1 MTIFSDRLVPLSCL
15 VAALL
20 AVAVAIGGCESSQPG
35 VIVEGDQL
43 TVVTSAPLSG
53 DFKAAGEAMVNG
65 ERLALADANGRAGSF
80 DVSLTVL
87 NSVQGR
93 MKISSDAR
101 VASNARSAVLS
112 PTSIA
117 YIGDY
122 DSAAT
127 AVSLPLI
134 NQAGIAQISPL
145 SAYPGFTGSE
155 QAGPD
160 EPRRFYPSGKRTF
173 LRLAPSQVRETE
185 AQASLQAQQ
194 GCKESFVI
202 YDDSPAGKRS
212 ASAAAA
218 ALKAESVAMAGSS
231 AASTAELGISRLV
244 AAVKSSKA
252 DCVAYGASI
261 NLAAAELLNQL
272 SANNPALKFFV
283 GRSGDNAPFT
293 ENLSARAQRA
303 TLITGPG
310 PDPQRLST
318 EGSEV
323 SKRYR
328 RQFGSAPGIAG
339 LYGYAAMTDVLE
351 AIRRSGAEGNNRA
364 RVLSALSQT
373 EADDSAVGRY
383 SITPDGD
390 STLTTIVVSRVVGG
404 QLVISPF
411 LTDAINE

>member
-1 MTIFSDRLVPLSCL
+1 
-15 VAALL
+15 
-20 AVAVAIGGCESSQPG
+20 
-35 VIVEGDQL
+35 
-43 TVVTSAPLSG
+43 
-53 DFKAAGEAMVNG
+53 
-65 ERLALADANGRAGSF
+65 
-80 DVSLTVL
+80 
-87 NSVQGR
+87 
-93 MKISSDAR
+93 MK
-101 VASNARSAVLS
+101 
-112 PTSIA
+112 
-117 YIGDY
+117 G
-122 DSAAT
+122 
-127 AVSLPLI
+127 
-134 NQAGIAQISPL
+134 
-145 SAYPGFTGSE
+145 
-155 QAGPD
+155 
-160 EPRRFYPSGKRTF
+160 
-173 LRLAPSQVRETE
+173 
-185 AQASLQAQQ
+185 
-194 GCKESFVI
+194 
-202 YDDSPAGKRS
+202 
-212 ASAAAA
+212 
-218 ALKAESVAMAGSS
+218 
-231 AASTAELGISRLV
+231 
-244 AAVKSSKA
+244 SKA